1 MIKYFYFILLQS
13 IMPFGRSK
21 NLNGVFRHVCLNLDC
36 DKRVDKQRKKSD
48 IIDRNYC
55 AGHQPIDI
63 YDYIINKR
71 DFPKKF
77 FSNPDNVK
85 RMIEIIFEIENIT
98 TNQEIYNCSRSIF
111 VKYMSSIYQHVDNV
125 PQGII
130 TLFPEKNLKWYYFNP
145 ISSGILD
152 IEDNRRELFDAFLSD
167 INIDINSDNIYNIE
181 LKILENHKASTLIN
195 YYKHS
200 IYDIIKNLYP
210 KRELIPWYF
219 KGLNYYFI
227 NQDYSFNIDNIKK
240 WFMYEIYT
248 KYNFSEE
255 LNEYDRIHNILLTI
269 NGNVLLKTRGGA
281 FILNHLSG
289 SLYQFIDKI
298 YPEHNIKPWDLTR
311 LPLNYF
317 NNEEDNDEKY
327 NKHKLKEFI
336 EYIAQE
342 ETLIIPDDY
351 KKLTMTIINEY
362 SSKCVE
368 IARELQNNSIGNS
381 VVCLLKYIYPAFNVM
396 NDNHNS
402 VTLKETITYIVPLE
416 FYNPTKEEGRKNL
429 KLLLDNH
436 LLNLQY
442 ITMESHYKLRY
453 DDFRGYRLANI
464 IKKYYKDSYINLV
477 IDIYPENN
485 YDINKFVC
493 NKFNSI
499 LYACINNLCI
509 EYDIDNKNIKYEKS
523 YPDLYNINLLRF
535 DACIDITINNQNLCI
550 NIEKDGLQHFEPV
563 KLFGGQD
570 KFLIQRQNDILKN
583 NYINSNDNLYLIR
596 ISYQE
601 CKNNYLF
608 NKILNELF
616 DELHMNIKLN
626 KNINKKIYVSNIK
639 LYEYLV

>member
-1 MIKYFYFILLQS
+1 
-13 IMPFGRSK
+13 MPFGRLK
-21 NLNGVFRHVCLNLDC
+21 NINGVSRHVCLNTEC
-36 DKRVDKQRKKSD
+36 NTRVGNQYKKTD
-48 IIDRNYC
+48 IKDRNYC
-55 AGHQPIDI
+55 AKHQPIDI

-71 DFPKKF
+71 EFPKKIF
-77 FSNPDNVK
+77 NNKDNIK

-111 VKYMSSIYQHVDNV
+111 RKYMSSIYLHVDNV
-125 PQGII
+125 AQGII
-130 TLFPEKNLKWYYFNP
+130 TLFPDKNLKWYYFNP
-145 ISSGILD
+145 IPSGMLD

-167 INIDINSDNIYNIE
+167 NNIDINSDNIYNIE
-181 LKILENHKASTLIN
+181 LKLLENHKASTLIN
-195 YYKHS
+195 HYKHS

-210 KRELIPWYF
+210 KRDLIPWYF

-227 NQDYSFNIDNIKK
+227 NQDFSFNIDNIKK

-248 KYNFSEE
+248 KYNFLEE
-255 LNEYDRIHNILLTI
+255 LSEYDRIHNILLTI
-269 NGNVLLKTRGGA
+269 NGDVLFKTRGGS
-281 FILNHLSG
+281 FISNHLSG

-342 ETLIIPDDY
+342 ENLIIPDDY
-351 KKLTMTIINEY
+351 KKITMTIINEY
-362 SSKCVE
+362 SSKCAE
-368 IARELQNNSIGNS
+368 IARELQNNSLGNS
-381 VVCLLKYIYPAFNVM
+381 IICLLNYIYPVFNFI

-402 VTLKETITYIVPLE
+402 VTLKETITHTVPLE

-464 IKKYYKDSYINLV
+464 IKKYYKDIYINLV

-485 YDINKFVC
+485 YDINKFAC
-493 NKFNSI
+493 NKFNHI

-509 EYDIDNKNIKYEKS
+509 EYDIDNKNINYEKS

-535 DACIDITINNQNLCI
+535 DACLDISINNQNYCI

-563 KLFGGQD
+563 KLFGGQE

-596 ISYQE
+596 ISYRE

-616 DELHMNIKLN
+616 DELYTNIKLN

-639 LYEYLV
+639 LYEYLI